1 MPYDLEERSVAFSET
16 LIKLCRGI
24 KNEIIN
30 ENIVKQLLRSGTS
43 VGVNY
48 FEANGATSRVDFK
61 SKIHICKREAKE
73 TMYWLQLLA
82 GVVDEKTKDEVR
94 VLWKECKELTLI
106 FSKIALSSKS
116 KNL

>member
-43 VGVNY
+43 VGANY

-61 SKIHICKREAKE
+61 SKIHICMVILMKLERKKS
-73 TMYWLQLLA
+73 QLW
-82 GVVDEKTKDEVR
+82 
-94 VLWKECKELTLI
+94 VL
-106 FSKIALSSKS
+106 
-116 KNL
+116 